1 MAISFVQWSDSGAST
16 IASGSAATI
25 FTSNSTVGN
34 TVVAMVEARTN
45 SLPTSVTSP
54 MGTFTQIGAGYGFGG
69 YSITYWVCTN
79 VTSASRTITAT
90 IAGFSYQA
98 LGIEF
103 SGTGIA
109 AVSGGINSGSSSTAS
124 ITISPISTG
133 DVLIASVGNFSSPT
147 PPSSPWINYTGS
159 SPINNSVEYQITT
172 STSSQ
177 TATWTS
183 GLSTNWFAEGLIL
196 TLSSVGT
203 GTVSTSFS
211 ANATAVVLAPVGGN
225 VTGDFEATANAIT
238 NRLSTGNVSG
248 SFSASAY
255 HETGMIQSL
264 PILSVQIAFN
274 PTNIQGLPSTQTWTD
289 VTSYVRDFQSKIGRQ
304 HYLDRV
310 EAGTISLNVSN
321 RNGFFLNGS
330 VNGTGYV
337 LQPRLPIQ
345 VTASW
350 NGTTYP
356 IFYGIIDDIE
366 EKITDQLNSDLSIK
380 ATDLIKFLSLR
391 YMASTNF
398 WATYANISGV
408 TQNWFRCTPVKQ
420 AVVTGATYNGGYVT
434 FSAINN
440 YAVGDTV
447 AITGLGTSVG
457 TNLNNSGVQIV
468 AATTSSFSVSSTG
481 YFGGVINP
489 SISSGNGS
497 SYLSSTVDVITGSA
511 TLSGFGGTV
520 AFSTN
525 GAQVY
530 NNDGCIDLSNGASSS
545 SSIVITP
552 TSTSY
557 GIDFWILGQG
567 LNASTN
573 DYGIA
578 LYLYT
583 NTSGIFTWIHIGA
596 DANGNFRYGT
606 RTLSGA
612 TVTWSAAVTNGSN
625 TFTISDGYW
634 HHVGFFI
641 NGSNL
646 YAYVDGYSTVA
657 VNVQSGTGFSGF
669 LNING
674 PAYVDEIIS
683 SGSGITTG
691 ILQNRFKAGILLQQ
705 GTPVTATPILSG
717 DRIAEILCIA
727 GFGYISG
734 GQVVL
739 NSNTYFIN
747 DSATAWVN
755 GTSTNGFVPVE
766 PYYWDSPVTGST
778 ALDLILQVCDTDIGS
793 FYQETNGTFSFY
805 NQLYYGTWS
814 WSGTSGTWTPS
825 YTTPSG
831 DHVWT
836 DNDTSSYAYY
846 GPSLQITRD
855 DVDTWTTVK
864 VSPQSGTEQ
873 VYENY
878 ANEPRWGFSTLT
890 KSSTLHTS
898 LNLALST
905 ANFLG
910 YLFSSPL
917 PRVGN
922 VELRSE
928 TRNGANMTALLN
940 TEFGDVVTFSRTSPN
955 ASTSGTYPSQTGS
968 VTTNMVVES
977 IQHDFQADPGYWHTS
992 FILDPYP
999 IRS

>member
-1 MAISFVQWSDSGAST
+1 MAISFVQWGDGQAS
-16 IASGSAATI
+16 SGSTATVLPANTTI
-25 FTSNSTVGN
+25 GN
-34 TVVAMVEARTN
+34 TVVLAFQRGAVVSIA
-45 SLPTSVTSP
+45 SSI
-54 MGTFTQIGAGYGFGG
+54 GTFTQIIDNPV
-69 YSITYWVCTN
+69 SSDVQYWACINATG
-79 VTSASRTITAT
+79 ASRTITVTTTTGSWSCQAT
-90 IAGFSYQA
+90 EYSGS
-98 LGIEF
+98 GI
-103 SGTGIA
+103 SVLPGSNANNNSATA
-109 AVSGGINSGSSSTAS
+109 SVTVTPVNSGDFINVALTNFVSTS
-124 ITISPISTG
+124 Y
-133 DVLIASVGNFSSPT
+133 
-147 PPSSPWINYTGS
+147 PSSPWVDYPT
-159 SPINNSVEYQITT
+159 SPWAVVNGASYQQVS
-172 STSSQ
+172 STSPV
-177 TATWTS
+177 TATWTAS
-183 GLSTNWFAEGLIL
+183 AAYIWTI
-196 TLSSVGT
+196 SSVIVTQAIIYPGNSSS
-203 GTVSTSFS
+203 VFSFS
-211 ANATAVVLAPVGGN
+211 ANATAIVFPPIGGN
-225 VTGDFEATANAIT
+225 VAGDFEATANAIT

-255 HETGMIQSL
+255 HETGLIQSL
-264 PILSVQIAFN
+264 PTLSVQIAFN

-310 EAGTISLNVSN
+310 EAGTINLNVSN

-457 TNLNNSGVQIV
+457 TSLNNSGVQIV

-583 NTSGIFTWIHIGA
+583 NTSGISTWIHIGA

-940 TEFGDVVTFSRTSPN
+940 TEFGDVVTFKRTSPN
-955 ASTSGTYPSQTGS
+955 ASTSGTYPSTQGAI
-968 VTTNMVVES
+968 TTNMVVES
-977 IQHDFQADPGYWHTS
+977 VQHDFQADPGYWHTS

>member
-1 MAISFVQWSDSGAST
+1 MAISFVQWGDGQAS
-16 IASGSAATI
+16 SGSTATVLPANTTI
-25 FTSNSTVGN
+25 GN
-34 TVVAMVEARTN
+34 TVVLAFQRGAVVSIA
-45 SLPTSVTSP
+45 SSI
-54 MGTFTQIGAGYGFGG
+54 GTFTQIIDNPV
-69 YSITYWVCTN
+69 SSDVQYWACINATG
-79 VTSASRTITAT
+79 ASRTITVTTTTGSWSCQAT
-90 IAGFSYQA
+90 EYSGS
-98 LGIEF
+98 GI
-103 SGTGIA
+103 SVLPGSNANNNSATA
-109 AVSGGINSGSSSTAS
+109 SVTVTPVNSGDFINVALTNFVSTS
-124 ITISPISTG
+124 Y
-133 DVLIASVGNFSSPT
+133 
-147 PPSSPWINYTGS
+147 PSSPWVDYPT
-159 SPINNSVEYQITT
+159 SPWAVVNGASYQQVS
-172 STSSQ
+172 STSPV
-177 TATWTS
+177 TATWTAS
-183 GLSTNWFAEGLIL
+183 AAYIWTI
-196 TLSSVGT
+196 SSVIVTQAIIYPGNSSS
-203 GTVSTSFS
+203 VFSFS
-211 ANATAVVLAPVGGN
+211 ANATAIVFPPIGGN
-225 VTGDFEATANAIT
+225 VAGDFEATANAIT

-255 HETGMIQSL
+255 HETGLIQSL
-264 PILSVQIAFN
+264 PTLSVQIAFN

-457 TNLNNSGVQIV
+457 TSLNNSGVQIV

-583 NTSGIFTWIHIGA
+583 NTSGISTWIHIGA

-940 TEFGDVVTFSRTSPN
+940 TEFGDVVTFKRTSPN
-955 ASTSGTYPSQTGS
+955 ASTSGTYPSTQGAI
-968 VTTNMVVES
+968 TTNMVVES
-977 IQHDFQADPGYWHTS
+977 VQHDFQADPGYWHTS